1 MAHCGRNAA
10 SGHRLPRRR
19 LSGPTLL
26 LRGAL
31 AALLALSSAGAPGQ
45 PLRDPFPG
53 AAASYLLLADGV
65 PLWAHLPEVRRAPAS
80 LAKLMSALLVLE
92 DGGLDDEV
100 AVTRRAAAAR
110 GSRLGLREGE
120 RVLAHGLL
128 AAMLV
133 GSANDA
139 CLALAE
145 RKGDAAAFLAR
156 MNAQA
161 AKLELRATRF
171 GDPCGFDSDH
181 QYSTARDL
189 ARLAQRFMALP
200 QLAAL
205 AGRREVEVATAG
217 RERVFKVKNTN
228 VLVEHFPGTVG
239 VKTGQTRRAGHNL
252 IVLAE
257 RDGRRV
263 LLVMLGARDRWWDAH
278 AILERA
284 FER

>member
-1 MAHCGRNAA
+1 VI
-10 SGHRLPRRR
+10 RR
-19 LSGPTLL
+19 L
-26 LRGAL
+26 AL
-31 AALLALSSAGAPGQ
+31 AALLALAGQ
-45 PLRDPFPG
+45 PARALPDPFPG
-53 AAASYLLLADGV
+53 AAAAYLVIVDGV
-65 PLWAHLPEVRRAPAS
+65 PRWARAADAPRAPAS
-80 LAKLMSALLVLE
+80 LAKLMSALVVLE
-92 DGGLDDEV
+92 DAGLDDEV
-100 AVTRRAAAAR
+100 AVSRKAAAAR
-110 GSRLGLREGE
+110 GSRLGLRAGE
-120 RVLAHGLL
+120 RVAAHGLL

-145 RKGDAAAFLAR
+145 RKGAVEAFVAR

-161 AKLELRATRF
+161 ARLGLRATRF
-171 GDPCGFDSDH
+171 GDPCGFDADRQH
-181 QYSTARDL
+181 STARDL
-189 ARLAQRFMALP
+189 VRLAERFMAQP

-228 VLVEHFPGTVG
+228 VLLEHFPGTIG

-278 AILERA
+278 AILARA
-284 FER
+284 HEH

>member
-1 MAHCGRNAA
+1 MVD
-10 SGHRLPRRR
+10 
-19 LSGPTLL
+19 
-26 LRGAL
+26 
-31 AALLALSSAGAPGQ
+31 GAPVWA
-45 PLRDPFPG
+45 R
-53 AAASYLLLADGV
+53 AADA
-65 PLWAHLPEVRRAPAS
+65 PRAPAS
-80 LAKLMSALLVLE
+80 LAKLMSALLVLQ
-92 DGGLDDEV
+92 DGRLDDEV
-100 AVTRRAAAAR
+100 AVSRGAAAAR

-120 RVLAHGLL
+120 RIAAHGLL

-145 RKGDAAAFLAR
+145 RKGDASAFVAR

-161 AKLELRATRF
+161 AKLGLHATRF
-171 GDPCGFDSDH
+171 GDPCGFDTDH
-181 QYSTARDL
+181 QRSSARDL
-189 ARLAQRFMALP
+189 ARLAERFMGEP

-205 AGRREVEVATAG
+205 AGRRDVEVTTAG
-217 RERVFKVKNTN
+217 RARVFKVKNTN
-228 VLVEHFPGTVG
+228 VLLEHFPGTLG

-278 AILERA
+278 AILARA